1 LHGRHFTVYNDCN
14 SLRATRIMVDL
25 TPSVGVQVGEIQ
37 LEKSFD
43 VVQ

>member
-1 LHGRHFTVYNDCN
+1 
-14 SLRATRIMVDL
+14 MVDL

-43 VVQ
+43 VVQWGIPDITKVLSYQR